1 MRSFA
6 VTLAAVLLAGCI
18 SIEENVPVAQASP
31 AAVAAPA
38 APAIPYDSS
47 ASRVA
52 SEQPAGA
59 YTLDSRHSS
68 VIWRVRH
75 AGVGIFPARFD
86 TISGNLTFDPANP
99 ANSSISVKIA
109 ANSVSTGVPGREGPR
124 AFDNEIHTQ
133 AFGSVAHPDITF
145 VSKSIAL
152 TSATTGT
159 IVGDL
164 TLRGVTK
171 PVTIDANFEGGRF
184 VAFRGKQVIGFTGRT
199 MISRKDF
206 GASLSN
212 PMADGFVSDQVE
224 IQVAAEFIHD

>member
-1 MRSFA
+1 MRRLALAFA
-6 VTLAAVLLAGCI
+6 ASLLAGCV
-18 SIEENVPVAQASP
+18 SITETTPVA
-31 AAVAAPA
+31 AAPVAGAPA
-38 APAIPYDSS
+38 APAIPYDNG

-52 SEQPAGA
+52 REQPAGA
-59 YTLDSRHSS
+59 YALDGRHAS

-75 AGVGIFPARFD
+75 GGVGIFAARFD
-86 TISGNLTFDPANP
+86 TIAGKLNFDPANP
-99 ANSSISVKIA
+99 ANSTISVTIA

-133 AFGSVAHPDITF
+133 AFGSVANPEIRF

-152 TSATTGT
+152 TSPTTGT

-171 PVTIDANFEGGRF
+171 PVTIDAAFEGGRF
-184 VAFRGKQVIGFTGRT
+184 VTFRGKHVMGFTGRT

-206 GASLSN
+206 GAALSN
-212 PMADGFVSDQVE
+212 PLADGFVSDQAE
-224 IQVAAEFIHD
+224 ILIAAEFIQE